1 MMTRKIVIA
10 IIDSNA
16 LTRMGLHSLLEEI
29 IPMADI
35 KDYRSFDDL
44 PMEDVALFAHYFVAS
59 HIYFEHTSF
68 FRSAPVKTIILTGGE
83 MEVSGMLTLNVWQDE
98 QRLVRDILA
107 LRSMGHGKPH
117 ASEEV
122 ARAVPLLSARETEVA
137 ILLCK
142 GCINKEVADR
152 LNISLPTV
160 VTHRKNIMKK
170 LNARSLADVIVY
182 CVMNGIV
189 DVENL

>member
-1 MMTRKIVIA
+1 MTRKIVIA